1 MTARADRRSVFQ
13 PVVGA
18 RLDEGLSPVDTVW
31 AYHQRTK
38 HRVDGFAAGPD
49 VLDWDAQPQP
59 FRQWLGAP
67 RSRLP
72 LAARAWPRTWAQ
84 AHGQAAADGT
94 MAPHP
99 LNRAG
104 VALWLEMALGL
115 TAWKRLGPDRWALRA
130 NPSSGNLHP
139 TEAHV
144 LALGVP
150 GLPDGLF
157 HYEPQ
162 DHALAWRAQGR
173 VRHQEG
179 AYKGGVKGALLCLGL
194 SSIHW
199 REAWKY
205 GERAFRYCELDIGH
219 AVGAL
224 RYAAA
229 ALGWRAQ
236 WDGEVP
242 AERVAHLLGLD
253 RADDFADA
261 EVEEPQGLMRVWVP
275 SAMAAT
281 QGADD
286 EEAWMPQGWEEGVRW
301 VGQASRL
308 DPRPLYQWPVIEQVA
323 RASRPTDVRHVMSQR
338 AGAKGTGV
346 TPSACSDTPLS
357 HLVLGRRSAQR
368 FDHRAVM
375 SRAALERLLAP
386 LQDACQLPL
395 DAWALPPQVH
405 LLVFAHRVEGLPPGA
420 HVLPRS
426 AQGAV
431 DLAQRLPGGLSPV
444 SNWPGAW
451 PMLTVSENPALSG
464 TLRTLSCHQAL
475 ASDACVT
482 FSLCAPMATVMGEGP
497 SAYRRVLQEA
507 GLLGQAL
514 YLRAEA
520 EGLRGT
526 GIGCYFDD
534 AVHQWLGWTDAQWQ
548 VLYHFTVGHALT
560 DPRLQSEPAYD
571 EARQAVDTSFNVS
584 ALMPGGDTGVNPP

>member
-1 MTARADRRSVFQ
+1 MRRRRSLFQ

-18 RLDEGLSPVDTVW
+18 RLDEGLSATDTVW

-38 HRVDGFAAGPD
+38 HRVDAFAAGPD
-49 VLDWDAQPQP
+49 VLDWEAQPQP
-59 FRQWLGAP
+59 FRQWMGAP
-67 RSRLP
+67 RALLP

-84 AHGQAAADGT
+84 AHGQAGPEGT

-104 VALWLEMALGL
+104 VALWLEMALSL

-139 TEAHV
+139 TEAYV
-144 LALGVP
+144 LAQGVP

-157 HYEPQ
+157 HYAPE

-173 VRHQEG
+173 VRQPEG
-179 AYKGGVKGALLCLGL
+179 ATNGSVLCLGL

-253 RADDFADA
+253 RADDFGDA
-261 EVEEPQGLMRVWVP
+261 EGEEPQGLMHVWVP
-275 SAMAAT
+275 PATPPT
-281 QGADD
+281 QGA
-286 EEAWMPQGWEEGVRW
+286 EVEGAWTPQGWEEGVRW
-301 VGQASRL
+301 VGRASRL

-323 RASRPTDVRHVMSQR
+323 RASRPMDVQHVVLQR
-338 AGAKGTGV
+338 DGAPEMGSM
-346 TPSACSDTPLS
+346 PSVCSDSPMS

-386 LQDACQLPL
+386 LQDAAQLPL
-395 DAWALPPQVH
+395 DAWAPSPQVH
-405 LLVFAHRVEGLPPGA
+405 LLVFAHRVEGLPAGA
-420 HVLPRS
+420 YALPRTAHDMVDW
-426 AQGAV
+426 AQH
-431 DLAQRLPGGLSPV
+431 LPGGLNPV
-444 SNWPGAW
+444 SNWPGAL

-475 ASDACVT
+475 ASDACVA
-482 FSLCAPMATVMGEGP
+482 FSLCAPMAAAMGEGP
-497 SAYRRVLQEA
+497 SAYRRLLQEA

-534 AVHQWLGWTDAQWQ
+534 AVHEWLGWADARWQ
-548 VLYHFTVGHALT
+548 VLYHFTVGHPLT

-571 EARQAVDTSFNVS
+571 EARQAADTPFNVS